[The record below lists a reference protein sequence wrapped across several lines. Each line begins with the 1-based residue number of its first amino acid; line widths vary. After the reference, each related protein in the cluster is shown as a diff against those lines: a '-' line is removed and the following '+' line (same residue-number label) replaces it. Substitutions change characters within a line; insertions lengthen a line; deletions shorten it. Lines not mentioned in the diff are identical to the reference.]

1 MPNIATALKEEVTRL
16 ARKEIR
22 AQMGGTVK
30 ATAQYRRDIAALKR
44 RVQTLERELAAL
56 HRRGPKRDTQ
66 EAPAQAGGIRFSA
79 KRLKA
84 NRERLGLSAKDF
96 GALVGVS
103 GLTIY
108 NWEQEKS
115 RPREANLAAL
125 AKARGLGKREA
136 AKQLEAL
143 QG

>member
-56 HRRGPKRDTQ
+56 HRRGTQ
-66 EAPAQAGGIRFSA
+66 RAAQAAPAEAASIRFSA

-125 AKARGLGKREA
+125 AQARGLGKREA
-136 AKQLEAL
+136 AKRLEAL

>member
-1 MPNIATALKEEVTRL
+1 MPNIAAALKEEVTRL

-22 AQMGGTVK
+22 SQMGATVK
-30 ATAQYRRDIAALKR
+30 AVAQYRRDIAALKR
-44 RVQTLERELAAL
+44 RVQALERAYAAL
-56 HRRGPKRDTQ
+56 QRRGPQRQ
-66 EAPAQAGGIRFSA
+66 APAAPDGASGVRFSA
-79 KRLKA
+79 KGLKA

-115 RPREANLAAL
+115 RPREKNLAAL
-125 AKARGLGKREA
+125 AQARDLGKREA
-136 AKQLEAL
+136 AKRLEAL
-143 QG
+143 RG